1 MAIAL
6 LSAGIE
12 PWICLYHWD
21 LPQSLDDL
29 GGWQNCDIAEWF
41 ADYMTLVGQRYGN
54 RVKPLWRSRQAICQ
68 LQ

>member
-1 MAIAL
+1 M
-6 LSAGIE
+6 
-12 PWICLYHWD
+12 D
-21 LPQSLDDL
+21 LPLSLGLAQSLDDL

-54 RVKPLWRSRQAICQ
+54 RVKPLWRSRQAICH